1 MKKTYWKSLWL
12 LLILV
17 ALTVTGVMAGSG
29 TPAAELASDGPGAA
43 APGPVAQPGAPFVP
57 AGSVLYDNGPLITH
71 PAGGAGG
78 ADASSLETAIG
89 LGTYGFG
96 HALTTGFRVADEF
109 TVTDPGGWQV
119 DNIVFYAYQT
129 GSTTTST
136 INNVNFRIWNGAP
149 NAGGTVIFGDTTTN
163 RLASTT
169 WPNLYRVIDTN
180 LLATNRPIM
189 ANTATAGLVLPP
201 GTYWVDW
208 QTGGSL
214 ASGPWVPPISI
225 LGTTT
230 TGNGL
235 QYDPGAGTWSSAID
249 AGSGAVQGF
258 PFMVIGSVNSSQAP
272 AITLAKTVG
281 TDANSCATTTSISVD
296 YGSTV
301 YYCYTVENTGNVT
314 LTHHTLT
321 DSVLG
326 TVIGPGFAYTLVP
339 SASAFITESYVL
351 MTDTITNDALWT
363 AYISGTNTVATA
375 TASATVT
382 GLPTDVSL
390 SSIAGQ
396 TSGSFILVALMAGL
410 VLLAG
415 AVMVVRRP
423 QN

>member
-1 MKKTYWKSLWL
+1 
-12 LLILV
+12 
-17 ALTVTGVMAGSG
+17 
-29 TPAAELASDGPGAA
+29 
-43 APGPVAQPGAPFVP
+43 
-57 AGSVLYDNGPLITH
+57 
-71 PAGGAGG
+71 
-78 ADASSLETAIG
+78 
-89 LGTYGFG
+89 
-96 HALTTGFRVADEF
+96 
-109 TVTDPGGWQV
+109 
-119 DNIVFYAYQT
+119 
-129 GSTTTST
+129 
-136 INNVNFRIWNGAP
+136 
-149 NAGGTVIFGDTTTN
+149 
-163 RLASTT
+163 
-169 WPNLYRVIDTN
+169 
-180 LLATNRPIM
+180 
-189 ANTATAGLVLPP
+189 
-201 GTYWVDW
+201 
-208 QTGGSL
+208 
-214 ASGPWVPPISI
+214 
-225 LGTTT
+225 
-230 TGNGL
+230 
-235 QYDPGAGTWSSAID
+235 
-249 AGSGAVQGF
+249 
-258 PFMVIGSVNSSQAP
+258 MVIGSVNTPQAP

-396 TSGSFILVALMAGL
+396 TSGSLILVALMAGL
-410 VLLAG
+410 GLLAG
-415 AVMVVRRP
+415 AVIVVRRP